1 MALARQKESKR
12 ILIVEDD
19 PVSWRALADYLS
31 AHGFTTLVACNGQD
45 GLRRFHEDK
54 PDLMLIDVQ
63 LPLRNGFELCF
74 DVRQTPRGRDLPI
87 LLMSAVYTD
96 VEHARPYAIDG
107 LGAQD
112 YLLKPFRLRSV
123 LSRVRELLN

>member
-1 MALARQKESKR
+1 VSESAKHDKR

-19 PVSWRALADYLS
+19 PISWRALSDYLS
-31 AHGFTTLVACNGQD
+31 AHGYTTMVAENGPD
-45 GLRRFHEDK
+45 GLSRFHRDR

-74 DVRQTPRGRDLPI
+74 DVRQTPRGHKLPI
-87 LLMSAVYTD
+87 MLMSAVYTD
-96 VEHARPYAIDG
+96 TEHARPYAMNG

-112 YLLKPFRLRSV
+112 YLLKPFRLRKV
-123 LSRVRELLN
+123 LARVRELLA